1 MKTSPVDRMDSG
13 FVRTDLLAVAAS
25 LSLVL
30 VLVLSMGNTT
40 RTATEGVGCQNNVR
54 KLSQAWLS
62 YSAEN
67 PTLVPNNM
75 DSRSWAWG
83 AQRWSTDPDSTNT
96 ANVQTPVF
104 APYIGSD
111 TSIFRCPSDRFV
123 SPSQRARGWRSRVRS
138 YSMNYYIGL
147 TLFQPFVPGYRV
159 FLKESDLVL
168 PGGTFVF
175 ADEHPDSIDDTWF
188 RGDPS
193 AGRDSESNI
202 PASFHNRGAVF
213 SFADGHVELHRWRG
227 TNFIRPVRFTY
238 LSSPRPT
245 NEVDYN
251 WLAQRI
257 SQRRP

>member
-1 MKTSPVDRMDSG
+1 MKTPNDPKRHCG
-13 FVRTDLLAVAAS
+13 FTRVELSVLIASSFLVALLLFNTAS
-25 LSLVL
+25 
-30 VLVLSMGNTT
+30 TT
-40 RTATEGVGCQNNVR
+40 RTATEAVGCENNSR

>member
-1 MKTSPVDRMDSG
+1 MDSG

-54 KLSQAWLS
+54 KLIQAWLS

-123 SPSQRARGWRSRVRS
+123 SPEQQARGWRSRLRS
-138 YSMNYYIGL
+138 YAMNYYVGMSVI
-147 TLFQPFVPGYRV
+147 QPFVSGYRV
-159 FLKESDLVL
+159 FLKESDLVF
-168 PGGTFVF
+168 PGETFVF
-175 ADEHPDSIDDTWF
+175 TDEHPDSIDDPLF

-193 AGRDSESNI
+193 AGRDSVSNS

-213 SFADGHVELHRWRG
+213 SFADGHVELHRWQG
-227 TNFIRPVRFTY
+227 TNFIRPVRFVY
-238 LSSPRPT
+238 LNPRPT

>member
-1 MKTSPVDRMDSG
+1 MKTPNDPKRHCG
-13 FVRTDLLAVAAS
+13 FTRVEFSVLIASSFLVALLLFTAAS
-25 LSLVL
+25 
-30 VLVLSMGNTT
+30 TT
-40 RTATEGVGCQNNVR
+40 RSATEAVGCENNSR
-54 KLSQAWLS
+54 KLIQAWLS

-67 PTLVPNNM
+67 TTLVSNNM

-96 ANVQTPVF
+96 AKLQTPVF
-104 APYIGSD
+104 APFVGSD
-111 TSIFRCPSDRFV
+111 TSIFRCPSDRFA

-159 FLKESDLVL
+159 FLRESDLIL

-193 AGRDSESNI
+193 AGRDNDSNL

-213 SFADGHVELHRWRG
+213 SFADGHAELHRWRG
-227 TNFIRPVRFTY
+227 TNFVRPVRFTF
-238 LSSPRPT
+238 LSQAPT
-245 NEVDYN
+245 NGEDFN
-251 WLAQRI
+251 WLAARV
-257 SQRRP
+257 SQLRP